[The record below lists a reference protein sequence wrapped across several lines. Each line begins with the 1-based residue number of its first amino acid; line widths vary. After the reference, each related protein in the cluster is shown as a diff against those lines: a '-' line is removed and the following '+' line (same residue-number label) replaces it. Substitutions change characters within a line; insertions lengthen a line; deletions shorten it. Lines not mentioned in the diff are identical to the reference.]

1 MADIEVKKGIDGKDY
16 KVYEGTWYNIGTC
29 DSVIYALDYAR
40 KAERRVHV
48 LFCYPE
54 EKDVPT
60 EFKLKYSAK
69 EIWLEEYDTVGR
81 IGRSCG
87 EIKIP
92 LLIKNSRSY
101 GGGELFTDNIGRIID
116 VETKK
121 VLYNLDGLF
130 SPALNIEEAEGVFTL
145 AYKTRKMKDFEA
157 YATTKNRKTLERLEQ
172 FLIGLRHT
180 TGGR

>member
-1 MADIEVKKGIDGKDY
+1 MANIEVKKGIDGKDY

-29 DSVIYALDYAR
+29 DGVIYALDKAR

-54 EKDVPT
+54 EKDVPQ
-60 EFKLKYSAK
+60 EWESKFSAK

-81 IGRSCG
+81 ISRSCG
-87 EIKIP
+87 DIKMP

-101 GGGELFTDNIGRIID
+101 GGGGLLTANIGRIID

-130 SPALNIEEAEGVFTL
+130 SPALNIEEAEGGFTL

-157 YATTKNRKTLERLEQ
+157 YAMAKDRRTLERLEQ

-180 TGGR
+180 AGGR

>member
-1 MADIEVKKGIDGKDY
+1 MTDIEIKKGIDGKDY
-16 KVYEGTWYNIGTC
+16 KVYEGTWYHADTC
-29 DSVIYALDYAR
+29 DNVIYALDYAR

-54 EKDVPT
+54 EKDVPK
-60 EFKLKYSAK
+60 EWESKFSAK

-87 EIKIP
+87 EIKVP

-101 GGGELFTDNIGRIID
+101 GGGGLITGRIGRIID
-116 VETKK
+116 VATKE

-145 AYKTRKMKDFEA
+145 VYKTRKMKDFEA
-157 YATTKNRKTLERLEQ
+157 YVMTKNRKTLERLEL